1 MKSNPL
7 PIKKAPRSAIQE
19 WLLELPEDSLHR
31 LRLINMNTR
40 SSRHVILSLTY
51 GLYDPHIRRLNRMI
65 TSLLIARLRAERQ
78 GKARLVARINSLMED
93 MHMAIDQVTGTPI
106 NQAARGSPCNRSV
119 QVNLA
124 R

>member
-7 PIKKAPRSAIQE
+7 PTKKAPQSAIHE

-40 SSRHVILSLTY
+40 SSSHVILSLTY

-93 MHMAIDQVTGTPI
+93 MHMAIDQVTGTPPPK
-106 NQAARGSPCNRSV
+106 AARGSPCNRSV